1 MKHIKL
7 FEDYHSQEQP
17 ELNEGLAEIVYLAKK
32 CAVSTSIA
40 AALLASPDL
49 SAQDKSAIKQANPEA
64 QVQQEPTGIGVGK
77 SPDQEFSKEISMSR
91 ALAELAKNAKPSTD
105 GSITYEIVSQNTI
118 MLENNIYETTTVLK
132 VSATGEKISKG
143 QLEVKKRAAAREDAK
158 EKRSAHVADLSAEL
172 EARAKKFGFDTV
184 EEYMAWQKERN
195 KGKDAGLD
203 GLQGPNFNSGKSCG
217 IAKAGDRENKKDW
230 KKK

>member
-7 FEDYHSQEQP
+7 FEDYHNQEQP

-64 QVQQEPTGIGVGK
+64 QAQQEPTGIGVGK
-77 SPDQEFSKEISMSR
+77 SPDLPFSKDISMSR
-91 ALAELAKNAKPSTD
+91 ALAELSKTAKPSED

-118 MLENNIYETTTVLK
+118 ILENNIYETTTVLK
-132 VSATGEKISKG
+132 TSATGEKITKG

-158 EKRSAHVADLSAEL
+158 EKRESHVADLSAEL
-172 EARAKKFGFDTV
+172 EARAKKFGFNTV
-184 EEYMAWQKERN
+184 EEYMEWQRERS
-195 KGKDAGLD
+195 KGKDAGLE
-203 GLQGPNFNSGKSCG
+203 GMEGPGSKKGGSCG
-217 IAKAGDRENKKDW
+217 AATSLQKKLNG
-230 KKK
+230 K

>member
-1 MKHIKL
+1 MKHIHL
-7 FEDYHSQEQP
+7 FEDYHNHEQP

-49 SAQDKSAIKQANPEA
+49 SAQDKSAIQKANPEA
-64 QVQQEPTGIGVGK
+64 QAQQEPTGIGVGK
-77 SPDQEFSKEISMSR
+77 SPDLSFSKDISMSR
-91 ALAELAKNAKPSTD
+91 ALAELSRTAKTATD
-105 GSITYEIVSQNTI
+105 GTLTYEVISQNTI

-132 VSATGEKISKG
+132 VSSTGEKISKG

-158 EKRSAHVADLSAEL
+158 EKREAHVADLSAEL
-172 EARAKKFGFDTV
+172 EARAKKFGFNTV

-203 GLQGPNFNSGKSCG
+203 GLEGPGSKKGGSCG
-217 IAKAGDRENKKDW
+217 AATSLQKKLNG
-230 KKK
+230 K